1 LRAGHLGRHAIV
13 DLSPERMHEKIGW
26 VHEGAARAG
35 RAPHDI
41 TLSVNCWLVRVT
53 PDRDAA
59 RGFLDRIATQYDVT
73 VGDLEASP
81 SVLVGTVDTICEK
94 LDASRREY
102 GFDHVQVDAG
112 FHPRSLD
119 SIVPVVTNLAGP

>member
-1 LRAGHLGRHAIV
+1 VR
-13 DLSPERMHEKIGW
+13 EKIGW

-35 RAPHDI
+35 RTPDDI

-59 RGFLDRIATQYDVT
+59 RGFLDRIAQQYDVT
-73 VGDLEASP
+73 AGDLEASP
-81 SVLVGTVDTICEK
+81 SVLVGTVDAICAK

-102 GFDHVQVDAG
+102 GFEHVQVDAG

-119 SIVPVVTNLAGP
+119 SIVPVVANLAGP